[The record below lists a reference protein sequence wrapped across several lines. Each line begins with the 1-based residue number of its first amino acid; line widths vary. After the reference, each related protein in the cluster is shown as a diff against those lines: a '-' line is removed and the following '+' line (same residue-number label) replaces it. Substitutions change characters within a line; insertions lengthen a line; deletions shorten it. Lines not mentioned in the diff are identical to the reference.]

1 MQSKCGCQRTGDAEK
16 VWGTDL
22 RPEPRR
28 SDRAYRNGV
37 HAKKGVADSRVHRPL
52 GDRAGLDRLRCL
64 LRGLCIL
71 CILKFSLPDAVQGE
85 DQCARKSLQDHH
97 PSSVLREE
105 TGTGSTFE
113 DMFTFGEVNFDP
125 PPTFLVGSGI
135 RAAHARASPVVFR
148 LASGGRA
155 EEYQDAAEREIVG
168 GDLGG

>member
-1 MQSKCGCQRTGDAEK
+1 M

-37 HAKKGVADSRVHRPL
+37 HAKKGVADSRVNRPL
-52 GDRAGLDRLRCL
+52 GDRAGLDRLWCL
-64 LRGLCIL
+64 LRGLCIF
-71 CILKFSLPDAVQGE
+71 CILNFPLPDAVQGE

-105 TGTGSTFE
+105 TGDGSTFD
-113 DMFTFGEVNFDP
+113 DMFTFGKSVNFDP
-125 PPTFLVGSGI
+125 PPTLVGSGI

-148 LASGGRA
+148 LTSGGRA
-155 EEYQDAAEREIVG
+155 EEYQDAAERVIVG
-168 GDLGG
+168 EDLGGCIMAHRVRE